1 MTNLTQIKSEQSFE
15 ELTRLTNSDLKWVV
29 WWGCHYVISKT
40 SGMEQEGLPKVQ
52 GSIIYF
58 ADGKNSMHFETND
71 EALFEATRIIN
82 RFTLGLL

>member
-1 MTNLTQIKSEQSFE
+1 MSNLTQIKSEQSFE

-29 WWGCHYVISKT
+29 WWGSHYVISKT
-40 SGMEQEGLPKVQ
+40 SGMEQEHLPRVQ

-58 ADGKNSMHFETND
+58 EDGRNSMHFETND

-82 RFTLGLL
+82 NK

>member
-1 MTNLTQIKSEQSFE
+1 MTNLTQIKAEQSFE
-15 ELTRLTNSDLKWVV
+15 ESTRLTNSDLKWVS
-29 WWGCHYVISKT
+29 WWGCYYVISKT

-71 EALFEATRIIN
+71 EALFEATRMIN